1 MNSATAHH
9 WSIGV
14 VIPARNEEATIE
26 DCIGSVLV
34 AGDYHRR
41 RGALWIVVVADS
53 CSDRTASLA
62 LRAIGDCGQVIE
74 TRVRSAGAARRLGA
88 AAVIERF
95 RHVDPGSLW
104 LANTD
109 ADTCVCPDWID
120 VHLRFA
126 DQGMTGVA
134 GIVRLAPS
142 APTAPTRMCMA
153 PTSRCEAT
161 RISMSVAGPTGRCPR
176 TIACGV
182 ACAGEAGR
190 CPQRRA
196 AWSSPALACRDAP
209 AADLPTLCRPGL
221 TLAVPQRERCAAT
234 RSAHRPGEQDGLGP
248 AAAARTRSYSSAT
261 SGSARDRTPRSVA
274 CAHRRRAC

>member
-34 AGDYHRR
+34 AGDSHRR
-41 RGALWIVVVADS
+41 RGALWVVVVADS

-134 GIVRLAPS
+134 GIVRLAPGGT
-142 APTAPTRMCMA
+142 P
-153 PTSRCEAT
+153 EAHEAFRHSYPIRADGT
-161 RISMSVAGPTGRCPR
+161 HAHVHGAN
-176 TIACGV
+176 IALRGDAYLDVGGWTDRPLSEDHCLW
-182 ACAGEAGR
+182 
-190 CPQRRA
+190 RRLRRRG
-196 AWSSPALACRDAP
+196 WP
-209 AADLPTLCRPGL
+209 
-221 TLAVPQRERCAAT
+221 V
-234 RSAHRPGEQDGLGP
+234 
-248 AAAARTRSYSSAT
+248 SSAASSVVIT
-261 SGSARDRTPRSVA
+261 SARLQGRASGGFADTLQARIDSRRTA
-274 CAHRRRAC
+274 T